1 MGIIKQQ
8 IIMLNMKLS
17 FMEKEVAI
25 DNLEATLSIQ
35 SYSGEEGK
43 MIGYIINHL
52 KEYEDYDNLTVTTKT
67 EANGINLYVTKGKSK
82 AYPCVVA
89 HTDTV
94 HEIIDNFKVC
104 AIDGKFYGMD
114 TKKMQM
120 AGVGGDDKV
129 GVWAALECISKFDN
143 IKAAFFHSEEQGCV
157 GSSAASADFF
167 DDVAYILQTDR
178 RGNKD
183 FVTEIG
189 GITLMSKKFKKA
201 VRPLLDQHG
210 FEFCD
215 RGGLTDVKALKPKC
229 NVSVTN
235 ISSGY
240 YQPHSDEEYVVVSDA
255 LNTLSLMMNII
266 DKLGEKKYP
275 HKYEQPV
282 YTYSYDDWY
291 GAYRGKQTSLFQE
304 SVNSIASVGANKSYC
319 PTCFSDDDEM
329 VQCGQHRVCI
339 ACNTDWH
346 TNLLK
351 DNWGYLYP
359 IYIDS
364 DIVGVYNAE
373 MNEISSIEAVIAD
386 YNATKSE
393 EYWNPGT
400 ENLLSSVAPF

>member
-1 MGIIKQQ
+1 ME
-8 IIMLNMKLS
+8 LS
-17 FMEKEVAI
+17 PMQKETVI
-25 DNLEATLSIQ
+25 DNLEQTLSIQ
-35 SYSGEEGK
+35 SYSGKEGK
-43 MIGYIINHL
+43 MLEYIINYL
-52 KEYEDYDNLTVTTKT
+52 KENEDYANLTVTTMT
-67 EANGINLYVTKGKSK
+67 EANGINLYVTKGKAE

-94 HEIIDNFKVC
+94 HQIIENFRVC
-104 AIDGKFYGMD
+104 SIDGKFFGMN
-114 TKKMQM
+114 TKDMEM

-129 GVWAALECISKFDN
+129 GVWAALECIRKFDN
-143 IKAAFFHSEEQGCV
+143 IKAAFFHSEEQGCI
-157 GSSAASADFF
+157 GSGAASEDFF

-183 FVTEIG
+183 FVTEIS
-189 GITLMSKKFKKA
+189 GINLMSKKFKKA
-201 VRPLLDQHG
+201 VKPLLDKHN

-282 YTYSYDDWY
+282 YAYTYDGWY
-291 GAYRGKQTSLFQE
+291 GGYNKKQTSLFPKSSNDGIEDAGTIQE
-304 SVNSIASVGANKSYC
+304 EI
-319 PTCFSDDDEM
+319 FDDITEHM
-329 VQCGQHRVCI
+329 TNV
-339 ACNTDWH
+339 DWH

-351 DNWGYLYP
+351 DSWGYLYP
-359 IYIDS
+359 VYS
-364 DIVGVYNAE
+364 DIYPHDIIGAYNPE
-373 MNEISSIEAVIAD
+373 LDCIDPIDHVINDYLTTKDEPYWSSLA
-386 YNATKSE
+386 K
-393 EYWNPGT
+393 
-400 ENLLSSVAPF
+400 NLLSSPTF

>member
-1 MGIIKQQ
+1 
-8 IIMLNMKLS
+8 MLNMELS
-17 FMEKEVAI
+17 PMQREVAI
-25 DNLEATLSIQ
+25 DNLEETLSIQ

-43 MIGYIINHL
+43 MIGYIINYL
-52 KEYEDYDNLTVTTKT
+52 KQVEDYENLTVTTKT
-67 EANGINLYVTKGKSK
+67 ESNGINLYVTKGKSK

-94 HEIIDNFKVC
+94 HQIIDDFRVC

-143 IKAAFFHSEEQGCV
+143 IKAAFFHSEEQGCI

-201 VRPLLDQHG
+201 VKPLLDQHS

-255 LNTLSLMMNII
+255 LNTLSLMINII

-291 GAYRGKQTSLFQE
+291 GTYRGKQTSLFQE
-304 SVNSIASVGANKSYC
+304 SVNSIASVGADNTVCNQCIGIYE
-319 PTCFSDDDEM
+319 EM
-329 VQCGQHRVCI
+329 VKCGQHQVCI
-339 ACNTDWH
+339 SCDVDWF

-351 DNWGYLYP
+351 DSWGYLYP
-359 IYIDS
+359 IYKHRN
-364 DIVGVYNAE
+364 IVGVYNAE
-373 MNEISSIEAVIAD
+373 MGEVSPIETVIED
-386 YNATKSE
+386 YNATKGE
-393 EYWNPGT
+393 EYWNKAT